1 MKKFLFIVLV
11 VFNVFMI
18 AGCSDSNDD
27 NGGGAAFPAADDDN
41 GGGAAFP
48 AADLLGT
55 YNVTFFGTQ
64 VTNVRDYDE
73 SAAFIAG
80 MADLLYVSND
90 CAKAKELYPDII
102 DSNNGMK
109 NQCPEGSDGNPAK
122 GTAELLDGVVVMNNI
137 SGQLGITSRVQLGGQ
152 IMDTFAP
159 ADKYQYTEYY
169 PTSDF
174 VNYEGKGVKGWNYD
188 SANNKPSET
197 STEFPESPYKIT
209 KQDDGSLRI
218 DMTLVG
224 KKVNAMNTDFTVD
237 AVTTVI
243 MTKENNS
250 TDALA
255 NEIQQ
260 PFPSAE

>member
-1 MKKFLFIVLV
+1 MKKFLFTVLV

-18 AGCSDSNDD
+18 AGCSDSDDD
-27 NGGGAAFPAADDDN
+27 NG

-64 VTNVRDYDE
+64 VTNVRDYDA
-73 SAAFIAG
+73 SASFIAG

-109 NQCPEGSDGNPAK
+109 NQCPTEDSEGNPAK
-122 GTAELLDGVVVMNNI
+122 GTAELLDGVVVMNNV

-152 IMDTFAP
+152 IMGTFAP

-174 VNYEGKGVKGWNYD
+174 INYEGKGVKGWNYD

-224 KKVNAMNTDFTVD
+224 KKVNAMGTDLTVD

-243 MTKENNS
+243 MTKASDSTEQLENQ
-250 TDALA
+250 
-255 NEIQQ
+255 IQKE
-260 PFPSAE
+260 FPSAE

>member
-1 MKKFLFIVLV
+1 MKKFLFTVLV
-11 VFNVFMI
+11 FLNVFMI

-27 NGGGAAFPAADDDN
+27 NGVAFP
-41 GGGAAFP
+41 
-48 AADLLGT
+48 ADLLGT

-64 VTNVRDYDE
+64 VTNVRDYDA
-73 SAAFIAG
+73 SASTIAN

-109 NQCPEGSDGNPAK
+109 NKCPTEGSDGNTAK
-122 GTAELLDGVVVMNNI
+122 GTAELLDGIVVMNNV
-137 SGQLGITSRVQLGGQ
+137 SEQLGITSRVQLGGQ
-152 IMDTFAP
+152 IMDQFAP

-197 STEFPESPYKIT
+197 SSEFPESPYKIT

-224 KKVNAMNTDFTVD
+224 KKVNAMGVDLTVD

-243 MTKENNS
+243 MTKASDS
-250 TDALA
+250 TEQLP
-255 NEIQQ
+255 NEI
-260 PFPSAE
+260 

>member
-27 NGGGAAFPAADDDN
+27 NGGGAAFPAAD
-41 GGGAAFP
+41 
-48 AADLLGT
+48 LLGT

-64 VTNVRDYDE
+64 VTNVRDHDE
-73 SAAFIAG
+73 SAIAG
-80 MADLLYVSND
+80 MANLFYVSND
-90 CAKAKELYPDII
+90 CAKAKELYPDIIDSI

-122 GTAELLDGVVVMNNI
+122 GTAVLLDGVVVMNNI

-255 NEIQQ
+255 NEIQ
-260 PFPSAE
+260 

>member
-1 MKKFLFIVLV
+1 MKKFLFTVLV

-18 AGCSDSNDD
+18 AGCSDSDDD
-27 NGGGAAFPAADDDN
+27 NGGGGAAFP
-41 GGGAAFP
+41 
-48 AADLLGT
+48 ADLLGT

-64 VTNVRDYDE
+64 VTNAQGDNELVVN
-73 SAAFIAG
+73 
-80 MADLLYVSND
+80 MADILYVSND
-90 CAKAKELYPDII
+90 CVKAKELYPDII
-102 DSNNGMK
+102 DSDGGTK
-109 NQCPEGSDGNPAK
+109 NQCATVDASGNPVK
-122 GTAELLDGVVVMNNI
+122 GTAELLDGVVVMNNV

-224 KKVNAMNTDFTVD
+224 KKVNAMGMADITVD
-237 AVTTVI
+237 AKTTVI
-243 MTKENNS
+243 MTKASDS
-250 TDALA
+250 TEQLA
-255 NEIQQ
+255 NEIQNE
-260 PFPSAE
+260 FPSSSAE

>member
-1 MKKFLFIVLV
+1 MKKFLFTVLV
-11 VFNVFMI
+11 FLNVFMI

-27 NGGGAAFPAADDDN
+27 NGVAFP
-41 GGGAAFP
+41 
-48 AADLLGT
+48 ADLLGT

-64 VTNVRDYDE
+64 VTNVRDYDA
-73 SAAFIAG
+73 SASTIAN

-109 NQCPEGSDGNPAK
+109 NQCPTEGSDGNTAK
-122 GTAELLDGVVVMNNI
+122 GTAKLLDGIVVMNNV

-152 IMDTFAP
+152 IMDQFAP

-197 STEFPESPYKIT
+197 SSEFPESPYKIT

-224 KKVNAMNTDFTVD
+224 KKVNAMGVDLTVD

-243 MTKENNS
+243 MTKASDS
-250 TDALA
+250 TEQLP
-255 NEIQQ
+255 NEI
-260 PFPSAE
+260 

>member
-1 MKKFLFIVLV
+1 MKKFLFTVLV
-11 VFNVFMI
+11 FLNVFMI

-27 NGGGAAFPAADDDN
+27 NGVAFP
-41 GGGAAFP
+41 
-48 AADLLGT
+48 ADLLGT

-64 VTNVRDYDE
+64 VTNVRDYDA
-73 SAAFIAG
+73 SASTIAN

-109 NQCPEGSDGNPAK
+109 NQCPTEGSDGNTAK
-122 GTAELLDGVVVMNNI
+122 GTAELLDGIVVMNNV

-152 IMDTFAP
+152 IMDQFAP

-197 STEFPESPYKIT
+197 SSEFPESPYKIT

-224 KKVNAMNTDFTVD
+224 KKVNAMGVDLTVD

-243 MTKENNS
+243 MTKASDS
-250 TDALA
+250 TEQLA
-255 NEIQQ
+255 K
-260 PFPSAE
+260 

>member
-1 MKKFLFIVLV
+1 MKKFLFTVLV
-11 VFNVFMI
+11 FLNVFMI

-27 NGGGAAFPAADDDN
+27 NGVAFP
-41 GGGAAFP
+41 
-48 AADLLGT
+48 ADLLGT

-64 VTNVRDYDE
+64 VTNVRDYDA
-73 SAAFIAG
+73 SASTIAN

-109 NQCPEGSDGNPAK
+109 NKCPTEGSDGNTAK
-122 GTAELLDGVVVMNNI
+122 GTAELLEGIVVMNNV
-137 SGQLGITSRVQLGGQ
+137 SGQLGITSEVKLGGQ
-152 IMDTFAP
+152 IMDQFAP
-159 ADKYQYTEYY
+159 ADKYQCTEYY

-174 VNYEGKGVKGWNYD
+174 VNYEGKGVKGWDYD

-197 STEFPESPYKIT
+197 SSEFPESPYKIT

-224 KKVNAMNTDFTVD
+224 KKVNAMGVDLTVD

-243 MTKENNS
+243 MTKASDS
-250 TDALA
+250 TEQLP
-255 NEIQQ
+255 NEILK
-260 PFPSAE
+260 PFPSSPAE

>member
-1 MKKFLFIVLV
+1 MKKFLFTVLV
-11 VFNVFMI
+11 FLNVFMI

-27 NGGGAAFPAADDDN
+27 NGVAFPADLL
-41 GGGAAFP
+41 GTY
-48 AADLLGT
+48 ADLLGT

-64 VTNVRDYDE
+64 VTNVRDYDA
-73 SAAFIAG
+73 SASTIAN

-109 NQCPEGSDGNPAK
+109 NQCPTEGSDGNTAK
-122 GTAELLDGVVVMNNI
+122 GTAELLDGIVVMNNV

-152 IMDTFAP
+152 IMDQFAP

-197 STEFPESPYKIT
+197 SSEFPESPYKIT

-224 KKVNAMNTDFTVD
+224 KKVNAMGVDLTVD

-243 MTKENNS
+243 MTKASDS
-250 TDALA
+250 TEQLA
-255 NEIQQ
+255 NEIQK
-260 PFPSAE
+260 PFPSSPAE

>member
-1 MKKFLFIVLV
+1 MKKFLFIILA

-18 AGCSDSNDD
+18 AGCSDSDD
-27 NGGGAAFPAADDDN
+27 GNGGGAD
-41 GGGAAFP
+41 FP

-64 VTNVRDYDE
+64 VTNVRDYDA
-73 SAAFIAG
+73 SVSYVAG
-80 MADLLYVSND
+80 LADIMYVTND
-90 CAKAKELYPDII
+90 CAEAKKLYPNII
-102 DSNNGMK
+102 DVDGK
-109 NQCPEGSDGNPAK
+109 NTCPDEDSKGNPVK
-122 GTAELLDGVVVMNNI
+122 GTAELLDGVVVINNED
-137 SGQLGITSRVQLGGQ
+137 GKLGITSRVQLGGEK
-152 IMDTFAP
+152 MDTFAP

-169 PTSDF
+169 STSDF

-224 KKVNAMNTDFTVD
+224 KRVNAMGIADLTVD
-237 AVTTVI
+237 AITTVI
-243 MTKENNS
+243 MKKLNDSTEPLENK
-250 TDALA
+250 
-255 NEIQQ
+255 IQKA
-260 PFPSAE
+260 FPVSSDDE

>member
-1 MKKFLFIVLV
+1 MKKFLFTVLV
-11 VFNVFMI
+11 FLNVFMI

-27 NGGGAAFPAADDDN
+27 NGVAFP
-41 GGGAAFP
+41 
-48 AADLLGT
+48 ADLLGT

-64 VTNVRDYDE
+64 VTNVRDYDA
-73 SAAFIAG
+73 SASTIAN

-109 NQCPEGSDGNPAK
+109 NQCPTEGSDGNTAK
-122 GTAELLDGVVVMNNI
+122 GTAELLDGIVVMNNV

-152 IMDTFAP
+152 IMDQFAP

-197 STEFPESPYKIT
+197 SSEFPESPYKIT

-224 KKVNAMNTDFTVD
+224 KKVNAMGVDLTVD

-243 MTKENNS
+243 MTKASDS
-250 TDALA
+250 TEQLP
-255 NEIQQ
+255 NEI
-260 PFPSAE
+260 

>member
-27 NGGGAAFPAADDDN
+27 NGGGAAFPAAD
-41 GGGAAFP
+41 
-48 AADLLGT
+48 LLGT

-64 VTNVRDYDE
+64 VTNVRVHE
-73 SAAFIAG
+73 SAAFIAD

-102 DSNNGMK
+102 DSNNGNGMK

-260 PFPSAE
+260 PFSSAE

>member
-1 MKKFLFIVLV
+1 MKKFLFTVLV
-11 VFNVFMI
+11 FLNVFMI

-27 NGGGAAFPAADDDN
+27 NGVAFP
-41 GGGAAFP
+41 
-48 AADLLGT
+48 ADLLGT

-64 VTNVRDYDE
+64 VTNVRDYDA
-73 SAAFIAG
+73 SASTIAN

-109 NQCPEGSDGNPAK
+109 NQCPTEGSDGNTAK
-122 GTAELLDGVVVMNNI
+122 GTAELLDGIVVMNNV

-152 IMDTFAP
+152 IMDQFAP

-197 STEFPESPYKIT
+197 SSEFPESPYKIT

-224 KKVNAMNTDFTVD
+224 KKVNAMGVDLTVD

-243 MTKENNS
+243 MTKASDNN
-250 TDALA
+250 LP
-255 NEIQQ
+255 NEIQK
-260 PFPSAE
+260 PFPSSPAE

>member
-1 MKKFLFIVLV
+1 MKKFLFTVLV
-11 VFNVFMI
+11 FLNVFMI

-27 NGGGAAFPAADDDN
+27 NGVAFP
-41 GGGAAFP
+41 
-48 AADLLGT
+48 ADLLGT

-64 VTNVRDYDE
+64 VTNVRDYDA
-73 SAAFIAG
+73 SASTIAN

-102 DSNNGMK
+102 DSSNNGMK
-109 NQCPEGSDGNPAK
+109 NKCPTEGSDGNTAK
-122 GTAELLDGVVVMNNI
+122 GTAELLDGIVVMNNV

-152 IMDTFAP
+152 IMDQFAP

-197 STEFPESPYKIT
+197 SSEFPESPYKIT

-224 KKVNAMNTDFTVD
+224 KKVNAMGVDLTVD

-243 MTKENNS
+243 MTKASDS
-250 TDALA
+250 TEQLP
-255 NEIQQ
+255 NKI
-260 PFPSAE
+260 

>member
-1 MKKFLFIVLV
+1 MKKFLFTVLV
-11 VFNVFMI
+11 FLNVFMI

-27 NGGGAAFPAADDDN
+27 NGVAFP
-41 GGGAAFP
+41 
-48 AADLLGT
+48 ADLLGT

-64 VTNVRDYDE
+64 VTNVRDYDA
-73 SAAFIAG
+73 SASTIAN

-109 NQCPEGSDGNPAK
+109 NKCPTEGSDGNTAK
-122 GTAELLDGVVVMNNI
+122 GTAELLDGIVVMNNV

-152 IMDTFAP
+152 IMDQFAP

-197 STEFPESPYKIT
+197 SSEFPESPYKIT

-224 KKVNAMNTDFTVD
+224 KKVNAMGVDLTVD

-243 MTKENNS
+243 MTKAS
-250 TDALA
+250 GQHGTTCK
-255 NEIQQ
+255 
-260 PFPSAE
+260 

>member
-1 MKKFLFIVLV
+1 MKKFLFTVLV
-11 VFNVFMI
+11 FLNVFMI

-27 NGGGAAFPAADDDN
+27 NGVAFP
-41 GGGAAFP
+41 
-48 AADLLGT
+48 ADLLGT

-64 VTNVRDYDE
+64 VTNVRDYDA
-73 SAAFIAG
+73 SASTIAN

-109 NQCPEGSDGNPAK
+109 NQCPTEGSDGNTAK
-122 GTAELLDGVVVMNNI
+122 GTAELLDGIVVMNNV
-137 SGQLGITSRVQLGGQ
+137 SGQLGGQ
-152 IMDTFAP
+152 IMDQFAP

-197 STEFPESPYKIT
+197 SSEFPESPYKIT

-224 KKVNAMNTDFTVD
+224 KKVNAMGVDLTVD

-243 MTKENNS
+243 MTKASDS
-250 TDALA
+250 TEQLA
-255 NEIQQ
+255 NEIQK
-260 PFPSAE
+260 PFPSSPAE

>member
-27 NGGGAAFPAADDDN
+27 NGGGAAFPAAD
-41 GGGAAFP
+41 
-48 AADLLGT
+48 LLGT

-64 VTNVRDYDE
+64 VTNVRDYDKSDE

-255 NEIQQ
+255 NEIQHHFRQ
-260 PFPSAE
+260 LNSNF

>member
-1 MKKFLFIVLV
+1 MKKFLFTVLV
-11 VFNVFMI
+11 FLNVFMI

-27 NGGGAAFPAADDDN
+27 NGVAFP
-41 GGGAAFP
+41 
-48 AADLLGT
+48 ADLLGT

-64 VTNVRDYDE
+64 VTNVRDYDA
-73 SAAFIAG
+73 SASTIAN

-109 NQCPEGSDGNPAK
+109 NKCPTEGSDGNTAK
-122 GTAELLDGVVVMNNI
+122 GTAELLDGIVVMNNV

-152 IMDTFAP
+152 IMDQFAP

-197 STEFPESPYKIT
+197 SSEFPESPYKIT

-224 KKVNAMNTDFTVD
+224 KKVNAMGVDLTVD

-243 MTKENNS
+243 MTKASDS
-250 TDALA
+250 TEQLA
-255 NEIQQ
+255 NEIQK
-260 PFPSAE
+260 PFPSSPAE

>member
-1 MKKFLFIVLV
+1 
-11 VFNVFMI
+11 MI

-27 NGGGAAFPAADDDN
+27 NGVAFP
-41 GGGAAFP
+41 
-48 AADLLGT
+48 ADLLGT

-64 VTNVRDYDE
+64 VTNVRDYDA
-73 SAAFIAG
+73 SASTIAN

-109 NQCPEGSDGNPAK
+109 NKCPTEGSDGNTAK
-122 GTAELLDGVVVMNNI
+122 GTAELLDGIVVMNNV

-152 IMDTFAP
+152 IMDQFAP

-197 STEFPESPYKIT
+197 SSEFPESPYKIT

-224 KKVNAMNTDFTVD
+224 KKVNAMGVDLTVD

-243 MTKENNS
+243 MTKASDS
-250 TDALA
+250 TEQLA
-255 NEIQQ
+255 NEIQK
-260 PFPSAE
+260 PFPSSPAE

>member
-1 MKKFLFIVLV
+1 MKKFLFTVLV
-11 VFNVFMI
+11 FLNVFMI

-27 NGGGAAFPAADDDN
+27 NGVAFP
-41 GGGAAFP
+41 
-48 AADLLGT
+48 ADLLGT

-64 VTNVRDYDE
+64 VTNVRDYDA
-73 SAAFIAG
+73 SASTIAN

-109 NQCPEGSDGNPAK
+109 NQCPTEGSDGNTAK
-122 GTAELLDGVVVMNNI
+122 GTAELLDGIVVMNNV

-152 IMDTFAP
+152 IMDQFAP

-197 STEFPESPYKIT
+197 SSEFPESPYKIT

-224 KKVNAMNTDFTVD
+224 KKVNAMGVDLTVD

-243 MTKENNS
+243 MTKASDS
-250 TDALA
+250 T
-255 NEIQQ
+255 EQ
-260 PFPSAE
+260 PCK

>member
-1 MKKFLFIVLV
+1 MKKFLFTVLV
-11 VFNVFMI
+11 FLNVFMI

-27 NGGGAAFPAADDDN
+27 NGVAFP
-41 GGGAAFP
+41 
-48 AADLLGT
+48 ADLLGT

-64 VTNVRDYDE
+64 VTNVRDYDA
-73 SAAFIAG
+73 SASTIAN

-109 NQCPEGSDGNPAK
+109 NKCPTEGSDGNTAK
-122 GTAELLDGVVVMNNI
+122 GTAELLEGIVVMNNV

-152 IMDTFAP
+152 IMDQFAP

-197 STEFPESPYKIT
+197 SSEFPESPYKIT

-224 KKVNAMNTDFTVD
+224 KKVNAMGVDLTVD

-243 MTKENNS
+243 MTKASDS
-250 TDALA
+250 TEQLA
-255 NEIQQ
+255 NEIQK
-260 PFPSAE
+260 PFPSSPAE

>member
-1 MKKFLFIVLV
+1 MKKFLFTVLV
-11 VFNVFMI
+11 FLNVFMI

-27 NGGGAAFPAADDDN
+27 NGVAFP
-41 GGGAAFP
+41 
-48 AADLLGT
+48 ADLLGT

-64 VTNVRDYDE
+64 VTNVRDYDA
-73 SAAFIAG
+73 SASTIAN

-109 NQCPEGSDGNPAK
+109 NQCPTEGSDGNTAK
-122 GTAELLDGVVVMNNI
+122 GTAELLDGIVVMNNV

-152 IMDTFAP
+152 IMDQFAP

-197 STEFPESPYKIT
+197 SSEFPESPYKIT

-224 KKVNAMNTDFTVD
+224 KKVNAMGVDLTVD

-243 MTKENNS
+243 MTKASDS
-250 TDALA
+250 T
-255 NEIQQ
+255 EQ
-260 PFPSAE
+260 PPK

>member
-27 NGGGAAFPAADDDN
+27 NGGGAAFPAAD
-41 GGGAAFP
+41 
-48 AADLLGT
+48 LLGT

-73 SAAFIAG
+73 SDESADFIAS
-80 MADLLYVSND
+80 MADLFYVSND

-102 DSNNGMK
+102 DSIDSNNGMK
-109 NQCPEGSDGNPAK
+109 NQCQLKVSDGNPAK

-255 NEIQQ
+255 NEIQHHFRQ
-260 PFPSAE
+260 LNSNF